1 MSESL
6 INKALSKMKCGK
18 AAGPSGIIFEMT
30 KAAGE
35 KGVYLT
41 RQLAEAFSTGL
52 RSQQTGRRVSS
63 WTSIRAG
70 TKPFTL
76 TTHKLEK
83 FAFIDLEKAFD
94 HVTRKVAW
102 WALRS
107 LGVDEWAVRVIQ
119 GMYSNEVVCWP
130 MGSTV
135 KGLMCNRV
143 MCNRALSLARCSSS
157 WCWKHFHVS
166 STMVCCESV
175 SVLMTSCSSQTLR
188 RSVSPSPRRGRLA
201 WKVKG
206 SMSTWRRQHFR
217 SAVLGITRN
226 LLNTAIESATTV
238 QDSRFKIVYCYTS
251 VSRHIH
257 TKHIVTSWKLFRSCN
272 HSKKKH
278 IMTSW
283 HRNQCCKT
291 HWANNTGQ
299 DRGQLIQFGHCP
311 GQHCRPIRTTLI
323 LNTRKVSL
331 DNLILSAFLKERDNM
346 ASFSNSD
353 SCAPRLISL
362 KTDCG
367 ILWVQG
373 LVEAIESPWFLWR
386 MFKKS
391 NFALVAPD
399 ESRILMN
406 YNFSLKEQTSVISL
420 YYIQHPEGSAT
431 SKLINPWVTIYKW

>member
-1 MSESL
+1 MVWWFRILWSSQL
-6 INKALSKMKCGK
+6 RMVRFAVD
-18 AAGPSGIIFEMT
+18 
-30 KAAGE
+30 
-35 KGVYLT
+35 KGN
-41 RQLAEAFSTGL
+41 F
-52 RSQQTGRRVSS
+52 
-63 WTSIRAG
+63 
-70 TKPFTL
+70 
-76 TTHKLEK
+76 
-83 FAFIDLEKAFD
+83 
-94 HVTRKVAW
+94 TRKVKP
-102 WALRS
+102 L
-107 LGVDEWAVRVIQ
+107 
-119 GMYSNEVVCWP
+119 
-130 MGSTV
+130 
-135 KGLMCNRV
+135 
-143 MCNRALSLARCSSS
+143 
-157 WCWKHFHVS
+157 HFFIYNWDWD
-166 STMVCCESV
+166 
-175 SVLMTSCSSQTLR
+175 L
-188 RSVSPSPRRGRLA
+188 
-201 WKVKG
+201 
-206 SMSTWRRQHFR
+206 
-217 SAVLGITRN
+217 
-226 LLNTAIESATTV
+226 
-238 QDSRFKIVYCYTS
+238 RFKIVYCYTS

-299 DRGQLIQFGHCP
+299 DRGQLIEFGHCP
-311 GQHCRPIRTTLI
+311 GQHCRPIRKTLI
-323 LNTRKVSL
+323 LNTRNVSL

-431 SKLINPWVTIYKW
+431 SKLINPWVTLMGKLMSSASVQADWAVNQSCAVVHCALSDE

>member
-1 MSESL
+1 ML
-6 INKALSKMKCGK
+6 TCTNKVGSVLHK
-18 AAGPSGIIFEMT
+18 
-30 KAAGE
+30 
-35 KGVYLT
+35 
-41 RQLAEAFSTGL
+41 
-52 RSQQTGRRVSS
+52 RVS
-63 WTSIRAG
+63 T
-70 TKPFTL
+70 
-76 TTHKLEK
+76 
-83 FAFIDLEKAFD
+83 
-94 HVTRKVAW
+94 
-102 WALRS
+102 
-107 LGVDEWAVRVIQ
+107 
-119 GMYSNEVVCWP
+119 C
-130 MGSTV
+130 
-135 KGLMCNRV
+135 
-143 MCNRALSLARCSSS
+143 
-157 WCWKHFHVS
+157 
-166 STMVCCESV
+166 
-175 SVLMTSCSSQTLR
+175 
-188 RSVSPSPRRGRLA
+188 
-201 WKVKG
+201 
-206 SMSTWRRQHFR
+206 RQHILSTTADKF
-217 SAVLGITRN
+217 SDVYDYVAYKFGTEMKNSNFKSIIWSIDG
-226 LLNTAIESATTV
+226 LLREGLFQNSPYWGLSI

-299 DRGQLIQFGHCP
+299 DSGQLIQFGHCP

>member
-1 MSESL
+1 MYKLCDATIPQWWLCEIL
-6 INKALSKMKCGK
+6 AFGINACIASTIECARVCVGTQRSMNPCGNELH
-18 AAGPSGIIFEMT
+18 IT
-30 KAAGE
+30 K
-35 KGVYLT
+35 
-41 RQLAEAFSTGL
+41 
-52 RSQQTGRRVSS
+52 
-63 WTSIRAG
+63 I
-70 TKPFTL
+70 
-76 TTHKLEK
+76 
-83 FAFIDLEKAFD
+83 
-94 HVTRKVAW
+94 
-102 WALRS
+102 
-107 LGVDEWAVRVIQ
+107 
-119 GMYSNEVVCWP
+119 
-130 MGSTV
+130 
-135 KGLMCNRV
+135 
-143 MCNRALSLARCSSS
+143 
-157 WCWKHFHVS
+157 
-166 STMVCCESV
+166 
-175 SVLMTSCSSQTLR
+175 
-188 RSVSPSPRRGRLA
+188 
-201 WKVKG
+201 
-206 SMSTWRRQHFR
+206 
-217 SAVLGITRN
+217 
-226 LLNTAIESATTV
+226 

-272 HSKKKH
+272 HSEKKH

-299 DRGQLIQFGHCP
+299 DRGQLIEFGHCP
-311 GQHCRPIRTTLI
+311 GQHCRPIRKTLI

-331 DNLILSAFLKERDNM
+331 HNLILSAFLKERDNM